1 MKNSSKIALICI
13 LIAAIVVTGYIN
25 YKINSDDI
33 GDVADAAGDTVA
45 EGEMTEDVQSQD
57 VTAVFAQFRTD
68 KETTRTKEIEYLDSV
83 INSGEADEATVNEAM
98 SQKVAITTFMEQETN
113 IEGLLKSSGYK
124 DAVVTISGDAVN
136 VVVSEEALTDDQ
148 AVQILEIV
156 KTTTGQPAQ
165 NIKIIPQ
172 G

>member
-25 YKINSDDI
+25 FKINND
-33 GDVADAAGDTVA
+33 GAADVADAGADAAA
-45 EGEMTEDVQSQD
+45 EGEMTETVETQD
-57 VTAVFAQFRTD
+57 VSAVFAQFRTD
-68 KETTRTKEIEYLDSV
+68 KEATRAKEIEYLDSV

-98 SQKVAITTFMEQETN
+98 SQKVAITTYMEQETN
-113 IEGLLKSSGYK
+113 IEGLLKSSGYQ
-124 DAVVTISGDAVN
+124 DAVVTIASDSVN

-156 KTTTGQPAQ
+156 KTTTGQSAQ

>member
-25 YKINSDDI
+25 YKINNDSI
-33 GDVADAAGDTVA
+33 GDTADAMDAAA
-45 EGEMTEDVQSQD
+45 EGEMTEDVDTKD
-57 VTAVFAQFRTD
+57 VAAVFAQFRTD
-68 KETTRTKEIEYLDSV
+68 KEATRTKEIEYLDSV

-98 SQKVAITTFMEQETN
+98 SQKVAITSYMEQETN
-113 IEGLLKSSGYK
+113 IEGLLKSSGYN
-124 DAVVTISGDAVN
+124 DAVVTISSDSVN
-136 VVVSEEALTDDQ
+136 VVVSEEALSEDQ

>member
-1 MKNSSKIALICI
+1 MKSSSKIALICI

-25 YKINSDDI
+25 YKINNDDI
-33 GDVADAAGDTVA
+33 GDVADADAVA
-45 EGEMTEDVQSQD
+45 EGEMTET
-57 VTAVFAQFRTD
+57 VTTEDLSAVFAQFRTD

-113 IEGLLKSSGYK
+113 IEGLLKSSGYN
-124 DAVVTISGDAVN
+124 DAVVTISSDAVN
-136 VVVSEEALTDDQ
+136 VVVSEEALTEDQ